1 MGVSLYL
8 TYANNGQSI
17 EKNTTNVTVS
27 AVASWTNGSYC
38 LVSKPGYLII
48 DDKTYNFTSPFN
60 TGKTSSGSVLLF
72 SKTVDVTHDADGTK
86 TLVCAG
92 SYTSG
97 VSSGTIKASFSKVLP
112 TIPRKSSL
120 SASNGTLGTA
130 QTLTVSRHS
139 SSFTHTITYKCGD
152 TTGTVCTKSSS
163 TSVSWTPP
171 MSLANE
177 NPTGTTVSVT
187 LTITTYNGDT
197 SLGSNTKTI
206 TCTIPAS
213 VKPSV
218 SISVSNAT
226 SSISSSYIQGM
237 SKAKITVN
245 AAGANGATIKSYK
258 TTFDGKTYT
267 TSSFTSSTIT
277 GKGGLLINCT
287 VTDSRG
293 RTNTA
298 STSISVQ
305 AYTPPVINTL
315 TVHRCDANGT
325 SNDQGGY
332 IKAVCSYSV
341 SSSGGTPTVKI
352 EYKKTSATTYTS
364 ATITSN
370 EYIFQADTGSSYNV
384 RLVVSDK
391 FNSAKRDTTAST
403 AFTLMHWNAEGN
415 GMGIGKIAEEENLLD
430 IGLDARFNHPVY
442 GKALGMDR
450 LPAVPSNS
458 DFNDYLEPGCYAVQ
472 ANDVAKTCKNI
483 PVAVAGRLEVWSAT
497 GEGVRLE
504 QYSYLRQ
511 RFVPYNRSNP
521 TWEREINRN
530 ASNVWTYHE
539 WWRTSLSPTASTNVY
554 HEQKV
559 LWGGDMSSGYY
570 MSEGQVATLSE
581 PISAQPHGIMLVFSN
596 YTSSTDTNYGWQCF
610 FVPKIVV
617 AQNLDGG
624 SGHIFDLSSR
634 NFGNTG
640 TKYLYVE
647 DTQIRGHA
655 DNKATGTS
663 STTGITYANNKFVLR
678 YVIGV

>member
-8 TYANNGQSI
+8 GYTNNGQNI
-17 EKNTTNVTVS
+17 ENNTTNVTVTV
-27 AVASWTNGSYC
+27 VASWTNGSYC
-38 LVSKPGYLII
+38 LTSKPGFLII
-48 DDKTYNFTSPFN
+48 DGTQYNFTSPFN
-60 TGKTSSGSVLLF
+60 TGRSNSGSVQLF
-72 SKTVDVTHDADGTK
+72 SKTVNVTHESDGTK

-92 SYTSG
+92 QYTTG
-97 VSSGTIKASFSKVLP
+97 VSSGTIAASFSKVLP
-112 TIPRKSSL
+112 TIPRKSTV
-120 SASNGTLGTA
+120 SATNGTLGTA

-139 SSFTHTITYKCGD
+139 SGFTHTITYKCGD
-152 TTGTVCTKSSS
+152 TTGTICTKSSS
-163 TSVSWTPP
+163 TSISWTPP

-187 LTITTYNGDT
+187 LTITTYNGNA
-197 SLGSNTKTI
+197 SLGSTTKII
-206 TCTIPAS
+206 TCAIPAS

-226 SSISSSYIQGM
+226 SSISTNYIQGM
-237 SKAKITVN
+237 SKVRISIS
-245 AAGANGATIKSYK
+245 AAGANGSTIKSYK

-293 RTNTA
+293 RTGTA
-298 STSISVQ
+298 STSITVQ
-305 AYTPPVINTL
+305 AYTPPVINIL

-352 EYKKTSATTYTS
+352 EYKKTSATTYTT

-384 RLVVSDK
+384 QLVVSDK
-391 FNSAKRDTTAST
+391 FNSVKRATTAST

-415 GMGIGKIAEEENLLD
+415 GMGIGKISEEENMLD
-430 IGLDARFNHPVY
+430 IGLDARFNNPVY

-450 LPAVPSNS
+450 LPAVPANS
-458 DFNDYLEPGCYAVQ
+458 DFNDYLDPGCYAVH
-472 ANDVAKTCKNI
+472 ANDIAKTCKNI

-530 ASNVWTYHE
+530 ANNVWTYHE
-539 WWRTSLSPTASTNVY
+539 WWRSSLTPTASTNVY
-554 HEQKV
+554 YEQKV
-559 LWGGDMSSGYY
+559 LWGADMSSGYY
-570 MSEGQVATLSE
+570 MTGGQTADLSE
-581 PISAQPHGIMLVFSN
+581 PISDQPHGIMLVFSN

-617 AQNLDGG
+617 AQNLDKG
-624 SGHIFDLSSR
+624 SGHIFNLSSR
-634 NFGNTG
+634 NFGSTG
-640 TKYLYVE
+640 TKYIYIT
-647 DTQIRGHA
+647 DTQIKGHD
-655 DNKATGTS
+655 DNNKTGTS
-663 STTGITYANNKFVLR
+663 TTTGITYANNKFVLR